1 MLTFA
6 AAVALA
12 VPLALATPEEVT
24 RRQAIEHHRKGEQLL
39 RTERFEQAADEFRQ
53 AIALD
58 PLFVIAHYNLGQSYM
73 ALKRYAEAV
82 QAYQGAEDAV
92 LKVGSLG
99 SRAREQ
105 REREN
110 DDEIRELRSS
120 IVALQGGRM
129 KDVAVEQMIVKIED
143 RIRILEDMRGKG
155 REVLRV
161 PPEVH
166 LGLGSA
172 YFRQNKLAEAE
183 AAYVKAVRANGK
195 LGAAHNNLA
204 VIYMLGGRFEE
215 ANESLSAAE
224 KAGFKVDPRLKADLK
239 ARESEA
245 RK

>member
-1 MLTFA
+1 MLTIG

-12 VPLALATPEEVT
+12 VSLAYATPEEAT
-24 RRQAIEHHRKGEQLL
+24 RRKALEHHRAGEQFL
-39 RTERFEQAADEFRQ
+39 RTERFEQAAEEFRQ
-53 AIALD
+53 AISLD
-58 PLFVIAHYNLGQSYM
+58 PLLVMAHYNLGQSYM
-73 ALKRYAEAV
+73 ALKRYPEAV

-92 LKVGSLG
+92 LEVGSLG
-99 SRAREQ
+99 SKAREQ

-120 IVALQGGRM
+120 IVALQAGRI
-129 KDVAVEQMIVKIED
+129 KGVEAEQMIMRIEE
-143 RIRILEDMRGKG
+143 RIRILEDMRGKN

-204 VIYMLGGRFEE
+204 VIYMLGGRFKE
-215 ANESLSAAE
+215 ANESLTAAE

-239 ARESEA
+239 ARETEA